1 MPYASAEK
9 QQPLRAYIQMSI
21 ITIMASGSDT
31 TTTAAA
37 AAAAA
42 DFSKNIPNVLSLT
55 KRSQLESRI
64 GNVL

>member
-37 AAAAA
+37 AA

>member
-37 AAAAA
+37 AAA

>member
-31 TTTAAA
+31 T
-37 AAAAA
+37 AA

>member
-31 TTTAAA
+31 T
-37 AAAAA
+37 AAA